1 MPRQSLLIELF
12 HERIRI
18 KFFYIVYTRTLPFA
32 FEEHHGTDH
41 SRNTGGV
48 ADSLHTC
55 FLVSFLMAAVVV
67 DIVSTFF
74 SVFDATDTA
83 TDRGF
88 TFIVL
93 T

>member
-1 MPRQSLLIELF
+1 MQSEKIACVTRELEDLLMIE
-12 HERIRI
+12 EKRG
-18 KFFYIVYTRTLPFA
+18 TLQ
-32 FEEHHGTDH
+32 EKKG
-41 SRNTGGV
+41 SV